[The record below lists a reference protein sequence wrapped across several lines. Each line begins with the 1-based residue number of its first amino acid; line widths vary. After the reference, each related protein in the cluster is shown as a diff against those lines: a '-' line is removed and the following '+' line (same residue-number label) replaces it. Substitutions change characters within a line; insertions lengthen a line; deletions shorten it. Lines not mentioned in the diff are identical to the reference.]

1 MELIVINIVLAILAA
16 IFGGF
21 FGAWF
26 QNLFLQHKTNKVRKI
41 AIRGLCVFKKYA
53 KDGQTYDTAAAD
65 FNNELN
71 VVEKRA
77 VLVALCKLDLSSG

>member
-1 MELIVINIVLAILAA
+1 MNTDWIDILLPLLAA
-16 IFGGF
+16 LMGGF
-21 FGAWF
+21 VGAWF

-41 AIRGLCVFKKYA
+41 AISGLQVFKKYA
-53 KDGQTYDTAAAD
+53 KDGQAYDATASD

-77 VLVALCKLDLSSG
+77 VLVIYIMV